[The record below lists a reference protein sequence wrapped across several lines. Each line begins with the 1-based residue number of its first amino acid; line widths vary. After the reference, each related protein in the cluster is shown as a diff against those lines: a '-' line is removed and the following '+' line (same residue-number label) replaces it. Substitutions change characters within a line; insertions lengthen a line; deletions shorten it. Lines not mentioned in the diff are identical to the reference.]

1 MVSMSVINKIVRHT
15 DGKRPGQRLSAFRP
29 TTGDE
34 SQGMCVV
41 VEPAVTSNLEQVG
54 TFTWVGN
61 QYPSQDIPSVW
72 GDVFGKGERSRD
84 YVLVEQVDIIAFG
97 ISRVVIKWQVSG
109 QHCVLNIS
117 VVKTLKHKT

>member
-1 MVSMSVINKIVRHT
+1 MR
-15 DGKRPGQRLSAFRP
+15 
-29 TTGDE
+29 
-34 SQGMCVV
+34 VV

-61 QYPSQDIPSVW
+61 QYPSQDIPSVR

-97 ISRVVIKWQVSG
+97 ISRVVVKWQVSS
-109 QHCVLNIS
+109 QHCVLNTS
-117 VVKTLKHKT
+117 VVKLSSIKHEDILV